1 MGAKGMEGKDMG
13 GGWFGFWFSFF
24 LFFFPPFYLLVFCRI
39 AITIM
44 FILQYEINNRSH
56 LKIIPN
62 LLSAT
67 GADGGRSL
75 FQLSFLAVDP
85 FCTSWEA
92 DRVLHLCLGAPLTG
106 NTFLK
111 YPWPSFFWGGESGV
125 GVEYVCVMFPLPTI
139 FLLTKC
145 SFIALETCVQK
156 LLFLLQYPT
165 IHEVETHFSLGPCD

>member
-1 MGAKGMEGKDMG
+1 MVWGQKVWKEKIWVVG
-13 GGWFGFWFSFF
+13 GLGFDF
-24 LFFFPPFYLLVFCRI
+24 LFSCFFPPPFYLLVLCRI

-56 LKIIPN
+56 LKIILN

-85 FCTSWEA
+85 VCTSWEA
-92 DRVLHLCLGAPLTG
+92 DRVFHLCLGAPLTG

-111 YPWPSFFWGGESGV
+111 YPWPSFWGGVRAGW
-125 GVEYVCVMFPLPTI
+125 GWNMCVLC
-139 FLLTKC
+139 FLCQLYFC
-145 SFIALETCVQK
+145 SQSVA
-156 LLFLLQYPT
+156 
-165 IHEVETHFSLGPCD
+165 S